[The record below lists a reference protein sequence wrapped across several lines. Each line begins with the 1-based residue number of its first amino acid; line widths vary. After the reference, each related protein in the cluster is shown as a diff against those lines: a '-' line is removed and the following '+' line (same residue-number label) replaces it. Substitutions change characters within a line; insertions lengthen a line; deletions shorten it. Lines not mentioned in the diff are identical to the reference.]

1 MALLDVAGL
10 CAGYGDVPVLRG
22 IDLSIPEGS
31 ITALI
36 GANGAGKTT
45 LLRTISGIIP
55 AEAGTIRYDGR
66 DIVGMPPQDIV
77 RAGLVQVPEGRRL
90 FSEMTVFENLLV
102 GSSSPAARRK
112 RDENLAMVLEL
123 FPKVRERAAQ
133 RAGTLSGGEQ
143 QMVAIARALMAAPR
157 LLLLDETSLGL
168 APIVV
173 DEIFVAVRR
182 LAAQGLT
189 ILVVEQNTA
198 LALEVA
204 DHGYVLEQGRFAI
217 QGRGIQPDGRSAG
230 PAGLP
235 RNLEIN
241 KTRETQ
247 MKRMAGFLLSTTVLL
262 SAFNANAAD
271 AVKIGAVYALT
282 GPGAVGGGDGMRG
295 TELAIA
301 QVNAAGGL
309 KNHGG
314 AQIELVKGDSQSKP
328 INAVGETER
337 LINQDKVVLVMGAAT
352 SNETVPLVPGRG
364 KIRHSAHQYDSAAGI
379 A

>member
-1 MALLDVAGL
+1 MALLDVVDL

-22 IDLSIPEGS
+22 IDLSIPAGS

-55 AEAGTIRYDGR
+55 AEAGTIHYDGQ

-90 FSEMTVFENLLV
+90 FPDMTVLENLLV
-102 GSSSPAARRK
+102 GSSSPAARPR
-112 RDENLAMVLEL
+112 RGENLALVLEL
-123 FPKVRERAAQ
+123 FPKVRDRQAQ
-133 RAGTLSGGEQ
+133 LAGTLSGGEQ
-143 QMVAIARALMAAPR
+143 QMVAIARALMASPR

-217 QGRGIQPDGRSAG
+217 QGAASS
-230 PAGLP
+230 L
-235 RNLEIN
+235 
-241 KTRETQ
+241 
-247 MKRMAGFLLSTTVLL
+247 
-262 SAFNANAAD
+262 AAD
-271 AVKIGAVYALT
+271 PRVKHAYL
-282 GPGAVGGGDGMRG
+282 
-295 TELAIA
+295 
-301 QVNAAGGL
+301 
-309 KNHGG
+309 
-314 AQIELVKGDSQSKP
+314 
-328 INAVGETER
+328 
-337 LINQDKVVLVMGAAT
+337 
-352 SNETVPLVPGRG
+352 
-364 KIRHSAHQYDSAAGI
+364 GI
-379 A
+379 

>member
-22 IDLSIPEGS
+22 IDLSIPAGS

-55 AEAGTIRYDGR
+55 TEAGTIRYDGR
-66 DIVGMPPQDIV
+66 DIVGMPAQEIV

-123 FPKVRERAAQ
+123 FPRVRERRAQ

-143 QMVAIARALMAAPR
+143 QMVAIARALMASPR

-204 DHGYVLEQGRFAI
+204 DHGYVLEQGHFAI
-217 QGRGIQPDGRSAG
+217 EG
-230 PAGLP
+230 PAASLMADP
-235 RNLEIN
+235 RVRQAYL
-241 KTRETQ
+241 
-247 MKRMAGFLLSTTVLL
+247 
-262 SAFNANAAD
+262 
-271 AVKIGAVYALT
+271 
-282 GPGAVGGGDGMRG
+282 
-295 TELAIA
+295 
-301 QVNAAGGL
+301 
-309 KNHGG
+309 
-314 AQIELVKGDSQSKP
+314 
-328 INAVGETER
+328 
-337 LINQDKVVLVMGAAT
+337 
-352 SNETVPLVPGRG
+352 
-364 KIRHSAHQYDSAAGI
+364 GI
-379 A
+379 

>member
-1 MALLDVAGL
+1 MALLDVVGL

-22 IDLSIPEGS
+22 IDLSIPAGS

-45 LLRTISGIIP
+45 LLRAISGIIP
-55 AEAGTIRYDGR
+55 TDAGTIRYDGR

-90 FSEMTVFENLLV
+90 FPEMSVLENLLV
-102 GSSSPAARRK
+102 GSSSPAARPK

-123 FPKVRERAAQ
+123 FPKVSERQ
-133 RAGTLSGGEQ
+133 FQLAGTLSGGEQ
-143 QMVAIARALMAAPR
+143 QMVAIARALMASPR

-204 DHGYVLEQGRFAI
+204 DHGYVLEHGHFAI
-217 QGRGIQPDGRSAG
+217 QGAASSLMADPRVKQAYLGI
-230 PAGLP
+230 
-235 RNLEIN
+235 
-241 KTRETQ
+241 
-247 MKRMAGFLLSTTVLL
+247 
-262 SAFNANAAD
+262 
-271 AVKIGAVYALT
+271 
-282 GPGAVGGGDGMRG
+282 
-295 TELAIA
+295 
-301 QVNAAGGL
+301 
-309 KNHGG
+309 
-314 AQIELVKGDSQSKP
+314 
-328 INAVGETER
+328 
-337 LINQDKVVLVMGAAT
+337 
-352 SNETVPLVPGRG
+352 
-364 KIRHSAHQYDSAAGI
+364 
-379 A
+379 

>member
-1 MALLDVAGL
+1 MALLDVKGL

-22 IDLSIPEGS
+22 IDLSISAGS

-55 AEAGTIRYDGR
+55 SVTGTIKYDGR
-66 DIVGMPPQDIV
+66 DIAGVPPQDIV

-102 GSSSPAARRK
+102 GSSSPVARPK

-123 FPKVRERAAQ
+123 FPRVRERKSQ

-143 QMVAIARALMAAPR
+143 QMVAIARALMASPR

-217 QGRGIQPDGRSAG
+217 QGPAPSLMADPRVRQAYLGI
-230 PAGLP
+230 
-235 RNLEIN
+235 
-241 KTRETQ
+241 
-247 MKRMAGFLLSTTVLL
+247 
-262 SAFNANAAD
+262 
-271 AVKIGAVYALT
+271 
-282 GPGAVGGGDGMRG
+282 
-295 TELAIA
+295 
-301 QVNAAGGL
+301 
-309 KNHGG
+309 
-314 AQIELVKGDSQSKP
+314 
-328 INAVGETER
+328 
-337 LINQDKVVLVMGAAT
+337 
-352 SNETVPLVPGRG
+352 
-364 KIRHSAHQYDSAAGI
+364 
-379 A
+379 

>member
-1 MALLDVAGL
+1 MALLDVVGL

-22 IDLSIPEGS
+22 IDLSIPAGS

-55 AEAGTIRYDGR
+55 ADAGTIHYDGQ

-90 FSEMTVFENLLV
+90 FSEMTVLENLLV
-102 GSSSPAARRK
+102 GSSSPVARRK

-123 FPKVRERAAQ
+123 FPKVGERRAQ

-143 QMVAIARALMAAPR
+143 QMVAIARALMASPR

-204 DHGYVLEQGRFAI
+204 DHGYVLEQGHFAI
-217 QGRGIQPDGRSAG
+217 QGAASSLIADPRVRQAYLGI
-230 PAGLP
+230 
-235 RNLEIN
+235 
-241 KTRETQ
+241 
-247 MKRMAGFLLSTTVLL
+247 
-262 SAFNANAAD
+262 
-271 AVKIGAVYALT
+271 
-282 GPGAVGGGDGMRG
+282 
-295 TELAIA
+295 
-301 QVNAAGGL
+301 
-309 KNHGG
+309 
-314 AQIELVKGDSQSKP
+314 
-328 INAVGETER
+328 
-337 LINQDKVVLVMGAAT
+337 
-352 SNETVPLVPGRG
+352 
-364 KIRHSAHQYDSAAGI
+364 
-379 A
+379 

>member
-1 MALLDVAGL
+1 MALLDVVGL

-22 IDLSIPEGS
+22 IDLSIPAGS

-55 AEAGTIRYDGR
+55 ADAGTIHYDGQ
-66 DIVGMPPQDIV
+66 DIVGVPPQNIV

-90 FSEMTVFENLLV
+90 FSEMTVLENLLV

-123 FPKVRERAAQ
+123 FPKVRERSAQ

-143 QMVAIARALMAAPR
+143 QMVAIARALMASPQ

-217 QGRGIQPDGRSAG
+217 HGAASS
-230 PAGLP
+230 L
-235 RNLEIN
+235 
-241 KTRETQ
+241 
-247 MKRMAGFLLSTTVLL
+247 
-262 SAFNANAAD
+262 AAD
-271 AVKIGAVYALT
+271 PRVKQAYL
-282 GPGAVGGGDGMRG
+282 
-295 TELAIA
+295 
-301 QVNAAGGL
+301 
-309 KNHGG
+309 
-314 AQIELVKGDSQSKP
+314 
-328 INAVGETER
+328 
-337 LINQDKVVLVMGAAT
+337 
-352 SNETVPLVPGRG
+352 
-364 KIRHSAHQYDSAAGI
+364 GI
-379 A
+379 

>member
-1 MALLDVAGL
+1 MALLDVVGL

-22 IDLSIPEGS
+22 IDLSIEAGS

-45 LLRTISGIIP
+45 LLRTISGII
-55 AEAGTIRYDGR
+55 AADAGSIRYDGQ

-102 GSSSPAARRK
+102 GSSAPAARPK
-112 RDENLAMVLEL
+112 RDQNLAMVLEL
-123 FPKVRERAAQ
+123 FPRVRERRTQ

-143 QMVAIARALMAAPR
+143 QMVAIARALMASPR

-204 DHGYVLEQGRFAI
+204 DHGYVLEQGQFAI
-217 QGRGIQPDGRSAG
+217 QGAASSLVADPRVRQAYLGI
-230 PAGLP
+230 
-235 RNLEIN
+235 
-241 KTRETQ
+241 
-247 MKRMAGFLLSTTVLL
+247 
-262 SAFNANAAD
+262 
-271 AVKIGAVYALT
+271 
-282 GPGAVGGGDGMRG
+282 
-295 TELAIA
+295 
-301 QVNAAGGL
+301 
-309 KNHGG
+309 
-314 AQIELVKGDSQSKP
+314 
-328 INAVGETER
+328 
-337 LINQDKVVLVMGAAT
+337 
-352 SNETVPLVPGRG
+352 
-364 KIRHSAHQYDSAAGI
+364 
-379 A
+379 

>member
-1 MALLDVAGL
+1 MALLEVVGL

-22 IDLSIPEGS
+22 IDISIPAGS

-55 AEAGTIRYDGR
+55 AEAGTIRYDGH

-90 FSEMTVFENLLV
+90 FPDMTVHENLLV
-102 GSSSPAARRK
+102 GSSSPMARPK
-112 RDENLAMVLEL
+112 RDENLATVLEL
-123 FPKVRERAAQ
+123 FPKVRERRTQ
-133 RAGTLSGGEQ
+133 LAGTLSGGEQ
-143 QMVAIARALMAAPR
+143 QMVAIARALMASPR

-182 LAAQGLT
+182 LVAQGLT

-217 QGRGIQPDGRSAG
+217 QGAASS
-230 PAGLP
+230 L
-235 RNLEIN
+235 
-241 KTRETQ
+241 
-247 MKRMAGFLLSTTVLL
+247 
-262 SAFNANAAD
+262 AAD
-271 AVKIGAVYALT
+271 PRVKQAYL
-282 GPGAVGGGDGMRG
+282 
-295 TELAIA
+295 
-301 QVNAAGGL
+301 
-309 KNHGG
+309 
-314 AQIELVKGDSQSKP
+314 
-328 INAVGETER
+328 
-337 LINQDKVVLVMGAAT
+337 
-352 SNETVPLVPGRG
+352 
-364 KIRHSAHQYDSAAGI
+364 GI
-379 A
+379 

>member
-1 MALLDVAGL
+1 MALLDVVGL
-10 CAGYGDVPVLRG
+10 RAGYGDVPVLRG
-22 IDLSIPEGS
+22 IDLSIPAGS

-45 LLRTISGIIP
+45 LLRTISGIIT
-55 AEAGTIRYDGR
+55 ADAGTIRYDGQ

-102 GSSSPAARRK
+102 GSSSPSARRK
-112 RDENLAMVLEL
+112 RDKNLAMVLEL
-123 FPKVRERAAQ
+123 FPRVRERSAQ

-143 QMVAIARALMAAPR
+143 QMVAIARALMASPR

-204 DHGYVLEQGRFAI
+204 DHGYVLEQGQFAI
-217 QGRGIQPDGRSAG
+217 
-230 PAGLP
+230 
-235 RNLEIN
+235 
-241 KTRETQ
+241 
-247 MKRMAGFLLSTTVLL
+247 
-262 SAFNANAAD
+262 
-271 AVKIGAVYALT
+271 
-282 GPGAVGGGDGMRG
+282 
-295 TELAIA
+295 
-301 QVNAAGGL
+301 
-309 KNHGG
+309 H
-314 AQIELVKGDSQSKP
+314 
-328 INAVGETER
+328 
-337 LINQDKVVLVMGAAT
+337 GAA
-352 SNETVPLVPGRG
+352 SSLIADPRVRQAYL
-364 KIRHSAHQYDSAAGI
+364 GI
-379 A
+379 

>member
-22 IDLSIPEGS
+22 IDLSIASGS

-55 AEAGTIRYDGR
+55 TEAGTIRYDGQ

-90 FSEMTVFENLLV
+90 FPDMTVLENLLV
-102 GSSSPAARRK
+102 GSSSPAARLK
-112 RDENLAMVLEL
+112 RDENLAMVFEL
-123 FPKVRERAAQ
+123 FPKVRDRRAQ
-133 RAGTLSGGEQ
+133 LSGTLSGGEQ
-143 QMVAIARALMAAPR
+143 QMVAIARALMASPR

-217 QGRGIQPDGRSAG
+217 QGAASS
-230 PAGLP
+230 L
-235 RNLEIN
+235 
-241 KTRETQ
+241 
-247 MKRMAGFLLSTTVLL
+247 
-262 SAFNANAAD
+262 AAD
-271 AVKIGAVYALT
+271 PRVKQAYL
-282 GPGAVGGGDGMRG
+282 
-295 TELAIA
+295 
-301 QVNAAGGL
+301 
-309 KNHGG
+309 
-314 AQIELVKGDSQSKP
+314 
-328 INAVGETER
+328 
-337 LINQDKVVLVMGAAT
+337 
-352 SNETVPLVPGRG
+352 
-364 KIRHSAHQYDSAAGI
+364 GI
-379 A
+379 

>member
-22 IDLSIPEGS
+22 IDLSIASGS

-45 LLRTISGIIP
+45 LLRTISGIIS
-55 AEAGTIRYDGR
+55 AEAGTIHYDGQ

-90 FSEMTVFENLLV
+90 FPDMTVLENLLV

-112 RDENLAMVLEL
+112 RDENLAVVFEL
-123 FPKVRERAAQ
+123 FPKVRDRRTQ
-133 RAGTLSGGEQ
+133 LAGTLSGGEQ
-143 QMVAIARALMAAPR
+143 QMVAIARALMASPR

-217 QGRGIQPDGRSAG
+217 QGAASS
-230 PAGLP
+230 L
-235 RNLEIN
+235 
-241 KTRETQ
+241 
-247 MKRMAGFLLSTTVLL
+247 
-262 SAFNANAAD
+262 AAD
-271 AVKIGAVYALT
+271 PRVKQAYL
-282 GPGAVGGGDGMRG
+282 
-295 TELAIA
+295 
-301 QVNAAGGL
+301 
-309 KNHGG
+309 
-314 AQIELVKGDSQSKP
+314 
-328 INAVGETER
+328 
-337 LINQDKVVLVMGAAT
+337 
-352 SNETVPLVPGRG
+352 
-364 KIRHSAHQYDSAAGI
+364 GI
-379 A
+379 